1 MIRRFATCLAILACL
16 TGGCVELGA
25 LLGVALPDGATD
37 GPAGGES
44 NGDGQPPDSGGSD
57 TAPVVRLAVSNP
69 NPLTGEEVVFTC
81 TLVDGDTEDVTF
93 AFQSTADRLVVDS
106 EAGTASYIVEQSD
119 VAVELSATCTATN
132 AAGTSEPSNRQVIIA
147 TQ

>member
-16 TGGCVELGA
+16 AAGCVEFAA
-25 LLGVALPDGATD
+25 LLGVAHPGGVTD

-44 NGDGQPPDSGGSD
+44 NGDSQPPDSGGSD
-57 TAPVVRLAVSNP
+57 TIPVVRLAVSNP
-69 NPLTGEEVVFTC
+69 NPLTGEEVLFTC
-81 TLVDGDTEDVTF
+81 TLVDGDAENVTF
-93 AFQSTADRLVVDS
+93 AFQSTADRLVVDPQ
-106 EAGTASYIVEQSD
+106 AGTASYIVEQSD
-119 VAVELSATCTATN
+119 VAVELPVTCTATN